1 MKITNNKT
9 ITEIQTEFNKIFP
22 NLKIEFYKK
31 PHEQGE
37 GSPIKETLDSEQTI
51 GDVRTNAHTGNLS
64 ISGEMKVAT
73 LEQKFEEGYGLHV
86 QVMRRSGDVWIQ
98 TTSTDE
104 WTLTSQDD
112 RGKDSLRP
120 ENLII

>member
-1 MKITNNKT
+1 MKITNHKT
-9 ITEIQTEFNKIFP
+9 IAEIQTEFNKRFP
-22 NLKIEFYKK
+22 YLKIEFYKK

-37 GSPIKETLDSEQTI
+37 GSPAKEVLDSQQTI
-51 GDVRTNAHTGNLS
+51 GNVRTNAHTGDLRIN
-64 ISGEMKVAT
+64 GQMKVST
-73 LEQKFEEGYGLHV
+73 LEQRFEEQYGLHV

-104 WTLTSQDD
+104 WTLAAQDD